1 LKTNGLHEV
10 INPLSGSFFFF
21 GMTDM
26 QFCKAQVRSV
36 KVKTD

>member
-1 LKTNGLHEV
+1 LKINGLHEV
-10 INPLSGSFFFF
+10 NNPLSGSFFFF